1 MKLVAAVTPPENI
14 SPYCLFEA
22 VIYQWLLFLF
32 WCIYMSFVCL
42 LAKYNI
48 SDQLVLNHVLF
59 YNVNC
64 PVCAR
69 TYLPGTEIGSSRC
82 LFESAEIRLMLYF
95 HPGNSTNPK
104 NTTLF
109 KNLKPSI
116 NLKIYN
122 VNIPANL
129 HVPIIKAGC
138 SCPSLYE
145 DFIEM
150 SNDFN
155 LS

>member
-1 MKLVAAVTPPENI
+1 
-14 SPYCLFEA
+14 
-22 VIYQWLLFLF
+22 
-32 WCIYMSFVCL
+32 MSFVCL

-95 HPGNSTNPK
+95 YPGNST
-104 NTTLF
+104 
-109 KNLKPSI
+109 KPI
-116 NLKIYN
+116 HLKIYN
-122 VNIPANL
+122 VNIPAYL
-129 HVPIIKAGC
+129 HVPIIKLGC
-138 SCPSLYE
+138 SCPRLYE
-145 DFIEM
+145 DFIEC
-150 SNDFN
+150 
-155 LS
+155 